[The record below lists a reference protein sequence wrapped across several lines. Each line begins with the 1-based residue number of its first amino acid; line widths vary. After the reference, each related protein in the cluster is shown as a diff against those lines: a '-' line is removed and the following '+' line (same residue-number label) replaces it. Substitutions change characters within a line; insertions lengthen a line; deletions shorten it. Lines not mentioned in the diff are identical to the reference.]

1 MQFLAQ
7 NIGVKLTEY
16 NSVKSFIKGEKGM
29 LKPLTIEKM
38 LHIINVGLVK
48 TKRPKRIIIA
58 GAGISGLVAASLLKE
73 AGHTITIVEANN
85 RIGGRIYTIRE
96 PFSAGLYFNAG
107 PMRIPET
114 HELTLAYIR
123 KFKLPLNLF
132 INKTLSDI
140 IYANHIRTR
149 LSTFE
154 KNPSILKY
162 PVLENEKE
170 KTAEELMLE
179 VLEPILNFIKKD
191 PNKNWII
198 VEKKYK
204 TYSLGSFL
212 TEYYSDGAIDM
223 IGVLLDMEAYMGM
236 SLIEVLREM
245 IFFTSTTKYYE
256 ITGGMDALPKAFL
269 PQLNENIFMQYKV
282 GEIIQEDNKV
292 TMQVNHEQTL
302 EQYTVTGDIAIVT
315 IPFSALRFVEIQ
327 PYDLFSY
334 FKRRAIRE
342 LNYIAATKIAIEFK
356 SRFWERAGQCGG
368 KSITDLPIRFTYY
381 PSYGLHTP
389 GPAVILASY
398 MWADEAL
405 TWDSLPQRE
414 RICYALKNLAEI
426 YGDIVY
432 SEFVT
437 GTSFSWSQN
446 PYSCG
451 AFTAFE
457 PGQELEL
464 FPYIAPPAGKVH
476 FAGEH
481 TTLTHGWMQGAI
493 ESGIR
498 VAYEVNEQ

>member
-1 MQFLAQ
+1 MQ
-7 NIGVKLTEY
+7 
-16 NSVKSFIKGEKGM
+16 
-29 LKPLTIEKM
+29 PLTMERM

-48 TKRPKRIIIA
+48 TKNPKQIIIV

-73 AGHTITIVEANN
+73 AGHKVTILEANN

-96 PFSAGLYFNAG
+96 PFSRGLYFNAG
-107 PMRIPET
+107 PMRIPDT
-114 HELTLAYIR
+114 HKLTLAYIR

-132 INKTLSDI
+132 INKTVSDI
-140 IYANHIRTR
+140 IYTNNIKTR
-149 LSTFE
+149 LSIFE
-154 KNPSILKY
+154 KNPSILRY
-162 PVLENEKE
+162 PILESEKS
-170 KTAEELMLE
+170 KTAEELMLD
-179 VLEPILNFIKKD
+179 VLEPILNYIKKD
-191 PNKNWII
+191 PNKNWSI

-204 TYSLGSFL
+204 AYSLGTFL

-245 IFFTSTTKYYE
+245 VFFTSTTKYYE

-269 PQLNENIFMQYKV
+269 SQLNENIFMRYKV
-282 GEIIQEDNKV
+282 EKIIQENSKV
-292 TMQVNHEQTL
+292 MMQVNHEQTI
-302 EQYTVTGDIAIVT
+302 ERFMVTGDVAIVT

-327 PYDLFSY
+327 PYNLFSY
-334 FKRRAIRE
+334 YKRRAIRE

-356 SRFWERAGQCGG
+356 SRFWEKAGQCGG

-381 PSYGLHTP
+381 PSYGIQTP
-389 GPAVILASY
+389 GAATVLASY
-398 MWADEAL
+398 TWADEAL
-405 TWDSLPQRE
+405 TWDSLPNRE
-414 RICYALKNLAEI
+414 RIRYALKNLAEI

-437 GTSFSWSQN
+437 GTSFSWSKN

-464 FPYIAPPAGKVH
+464 FPYITPPSGKVH

-493 ESGIR
+493 ESGVR

>member
-1 MQFLAQ
+1 MG
-7 NIGVKLTEY
+7 N
-16 NSVKSFIKGEKGM
+16 
-29 LKPLTIEKM
+29 PLSMEKM
-38 LHIINVGLVK
+38 LQIIHEGLAK
-48 TKRPKRIIIA
+48 TNNPKRITIA

-73 AGHTITIVEANN
+73 AGHEVTIIEANN
-85 RIGGRIYTIRE
+85 RIGGRVYTIRK
-96 PFSAGLYFNAG
+96 PFSTGLYFNAG

-114 HELTLAYIR
+114 HDLTLAYIR
-123 KFKLPLNLF
+123 KFKLKLNLF
-132 INKTLSDI
+132 INKTSSDI
-140 IYANHIRTR
+140 IYTNNIRTR
-149 LSTFE
+149 LNVFE
-154 KNPSILKY
+154 NDPSVLGY
-162 PVLENEKE
+162 PVLETERG
-170 KTAEELMLE
+170 KTAEELILE
-179 VLEPILNFIKKD
+179 VLEPILNYIKKD

-256 ITGGMDALPKAFL
+256 ITGGMDALPNSFL
-269 PQLNENIFMQYKV
+269 QQLKDNIFMSYKV
-282 GEIIQEDNKV
+282 EKIIQEDNKV
-292 TMQVNHEQTL
+292 MMQVNREKTL
-302 EQYTVTGDIAIVT
+302 ERFIITGDIAIVT
-315 IPFSALRFVEIQ
+315 IPFSALRFVEVQ
-327 PYDLFSY
+327 PYHLFSY

-381 PSYGLHTP
+381 PSYGIHTP
-389 GPAVILASY
+389 GAAIILASY
-398 MWADEAL
+398 TWADQAL
-405 TWDSLPQRE
+405 TWDSLSNGE
-414 RICYALKNLAEI
+414 RIRYALKNLAQI
-426 YGDIVY
+426 YGNVVY

-437 GTSFSWSQN
+437 GASFSWSQN

-464 FPYIAPPAGKVH
+464 FPYITPAAGRVH

-498 VAYEVNEQ
+498 VAHEVNEK

>member
-1 MQFLAQ
+1 MQ
-7 NIGVKLTEY
+7 
-16 NSVKSFIKGEKGM
+16 
-29 LKPLTIEKM
+29 PLTMERM

-48 TKRPKRIIIA
+48 TKNPKQIIIV

-73 AGHTITIVEANN
+73 AGHKVTILEANN

-96 PFSAGLYFNAG
+96 PFSRGLYFNAG
-107 PMRIPET
+107 PMRIPDT
-114 HELTLAYIR
+114 HKLTLAYIR

-132 INKTLSDI
+132 INKTASDI
-140 IYANHIRTR
+140 IYTNNIKKR
-149 LSTFE
+149 LSIFE
-154 KNPSILKY
+154 KNPSILGY
-162 PVLENEKE
+162 PILEREKG

-179 VLEPILNFIKKD
+179 VLEPILNYIKKD
-191 PNKNWII
+191 PNKNWSI

-204 TYSLGSFL
+204 AYSLGTFL

-245 IFFTSTTKYYE
+245 VFFTSTTKYYE

-269 PQLNENIFMQYKV
+269 SQLNENIFMRYKV
-282 GEIIQEDNKV
+282 EKIIQENSKV
-292 TMQVNHEQTL
+292 MMQVNHEQTI
-302 EQYTVTGDIAIVT
+302 ERFMVTGDVAIVT

-327 PYDLFSY
+327 PYNLFSY
-334 FKRRAIRE
+334 YKRRAIRE

-356 SRFWERAGQCGG
+356 SRFWEKAGQYGG

-381 PSYGLHTP
+381 PSYGIHTP
-389 GPAVILASY
+389 GAATVLASY
-398 MWADEAL
+398 TWADEAL
-405 TWDSLPQRE
+405 TWDSLPDRE
-414 RICYALKNLAEI
+414 RIRYALKNLAEI
-426 YGDIVY
+426 YGEIVY

-464 FPYIAPPAGKVH
+464 FPYITPPSGKVH

-498 VAYEVNEQ
+498 VAHEVNEK

>member
-1 MQFLAQ
+1 MMQ
-7 NIGVKLTEY
+7 
-16 NSVKSFIKGEKGM
+16 
-29 LKPLTIEKM
+29 PLTMERM
-38 LHIINVGLVK
+38 LHIIHVGLVK
-48 TKRPKRIIIA
+48 TKEPKQIIIV

-73 AGHTITIVEANN
+73 AGHNITVLEANN

-96 PFSAGLYFNAG
+96 PFSRGLYFNAG
-107 PMRIPET
+107 PMRIPDT
-114 HELTLAYIR
+114 HKLTLAYIR
-123 KFKLPLNLF
+123 KFKLPLHLF
-132 INKTLSDI
+132 INKTASDI
-140 IYANHIRTR
+140 IYTNNIKTR
-149 LSTFE
+149 LSIFE
-154 KNPSILKY
+154 KNPSILGY
-162 PVLENEKE
+162 PILEREKG

-179 VLEPILNFIKKD
+179 VLEPILKYIKKN
-191 PNKNWII
+191 PNKNWSI

-204 TYSLGSFL
+204 AYSLGTFL

-245 IFFTSTTKYYE
+245 VFFTSTTKYYE

-269 PQLNENIFMQYKV
+269 SQLNENIFMRYKV
-282 GEIIQEDNKV
+282 EKIIQENSKV
-292 TMQVNHEQTL
+292 MMQVNYEQTI
-302 EQYTVTGDIAIVT
+302 ERFIVTGDVAIVT

-327 PYDLFSY
+327 PYNLFSY
-334 FKRRAIRE
+334 YKRRAIRE

-356 SRFWERAGQCGG
+356 SRFWEKAGQCGG

-381 PSYGLHTP
+381 PSYSIHTP
-389 GPAVILASY
+389 GPAIVIASY
-398 MWADEAL
+398 TWADEAL
-405 TWDSLPQRE
+405 TWDSLPDRE
-414 RICYALKNLAEI
+414 RIRYALKNLAEI

-437 GTSFSWSQN
+437 GTSFSWSKN

-464 FPYIAPPAGKVH
+464 FPYITPPSGKVH

-481 TTLTHGWMQGAI
+481 TTLKHGWMQGAI

>member
-1 MQFLAQ
+1 MG
-7 NIGVKLTEY
+7 N
-16 NSVKSFIKGEKGM
+16 
-29 LKPLTIEKM
+29 PLSMEKM
-38 LHIINVGLVK
+38 LQIIHEGLAK
-48 TKRPKRIIIA
+48 TNNPKRITIA
-58 GAGISGLVAASLLKE
+58 GAGMSGLVAASLLKE
-73 AGHTITIVEANN
+73 AGHELTIIEANN
-85 RIGGRIYTIRE
+85 RIGGRVYTIRE

-114 HELTLAYIR
+114 HDLTLAYIR

-132 INKTLSDI
+132 INKTSSDI
-140 IYANHIRTR
+140 IYTNNIRTR
-149 LSTFE
+149 LNVFE
-154 KNPSILKY
+154 NDPSVLGF
-162 PVLENEKE
+162 PVLEKE
-170 KTAEELMLE
+170 RGKTAEELMLE
-179 VLEPILNFIKKD
+179 VLEPILNYIKKD

-204 TYSLGSFL
+204 GYSLGSFL

-245 IFFTSTTKYYE
+245 IFFTSTTKHYE
-256 ITGGMDALPKAFL
+256 ITGGMDALPNSFL
-269 PQLNENIFMQYKV
+269 PQLKDNIFMSYKV
-282 GEIIQEDNKV
+282 DKIIQEDNKV
-292 TMQVNHEQTL
+292 MMQVNHEPTL
-302 EQYTVTGDIAIVT
+302 EQFIVTGDIAIVT
-315 IPFSALRFVEIQ
+315 IPFSALRFVEVQ
-327 PYDLFSY
+327 PYHLFSY

-342 LNYIAATKIAIEFK
+342 LNYIASTKIAIEFK
-356 SRFWERAGQCGG
+356 SRFWERVGQCGG

-381 PSYGLHTP
+381 PSYGIHSP
-389 GPAVILASY
+389 GVAIVLVSY
-398 MWADEAL
+398 TWADEAL
-405 TWDSLPQRE
+405 TWDSLSNRE
-414 RICYALKNLAEI
+414 RVRYALKNLAQI
-426 YGDIVY
+426 YGNVVY

-437 GTSFSWSQN
+437 GASFSWSQN

-464 FPYIAPPAGKVH
+464 FPYITPPAGRVH

-498 VAYEVNEQ
+498 VAHEVNGK

>member
-1 MQFLAQ
+1 MMQ
-7 NIGVKLTEY
+7 
-16 NSVKSFIKGEKGM
+16 
-29 LKPLTIEKM
+29 PLTMERM

-48 TKRPKRIIIA
+48 TKNPKQIIIV

-73 AGHTITIVEANN
+73 AGHKVTILEANN

-96 PFSAGLYFNAG
+96 PFSRGLYFNAG
-107 PMRIPET
+107 PMRIPDT
-114 HELTLAYIR
+114 HKLTLAYIR
-123 KFKLPLNLF
+123 NFKLPLNLF
-132 INKTLSDI
+132 INKTVSDI
-140 IYANHIRTR
+140 IYTNNIKTR
-149 LSTFE
+149 LSIFE
-154 KNPSILKY
+154 KNPSILRY
-162 PVLENEKE
+162 PILESEKS
-170 KTAEELMLE
+170 KTAEELMLD
-179 VLEPILNFIKKD
+179 VLEPILNYIKKD
-191 PNKNWII
+191 PNKNWSI

-204 TYSLGSFL
+204 AYSLGTFL

-245 IFFTSTTKYYE
+245 VFFTSTTKYYE

-269 PQLNENIFMQYKV
+269 SQLNENIFMRYKV
-282 GEIIQEDNKV
+282 EKIIQENSKV
-292 TMQVNHEQTL
+292 MMQVNHEQTI
-302 EQYTVTGDIAIVT
+302 ERFMVTGDVAIVT

-327 PYDLFSY
+327 PYNLFSY
-334 FKRRAIRE
+334 YKRRAIRE

-356 SRFWERAGQCGG
+356 SRFWEKAGQCGG

-381 PSYGLHTP
+381 PSYGIQTP
-389 GPAVILASY
+389 GAATVLASY
-398 MWADEAL
+398 TWADEAL
-405 TWDSLPQRE
+405 TWDSLPNRE
-414 RICYALKNLAEI
+414 RIRYALKNLAEI

-437 GTSFSWSQN
+437 GTSFSWSKN

-464 FPYIAPPAGKVH
+464 FPYITPPSGKVH

-493 ESGIR
+493 ESGVR

>member
-1 MQFLAQ
+1 MMQ
-7 NIGVKLTEY
+7 
-16 NSVKSFIKGEKGM
+16 
-29 LKPLTIEKM
+29 PLTMERM

-48 TKRPKRIIIA
+48 TKNPKQIIIV

-73 AGHTITIVEANN
+73 AGHKVTILEANN

-96 PFSAGLYFNAG
+96 PFSRGLYFNAG
-107 PMRIPET
+107 PMRIPDT
-114 HELTLAYIR
+114 HKLTLAYIR

-132 INKTLSDI
+132 INKTVSDI
-140 IYANHIRTR
+140 IYTNNIKTR
-149 LSTFE
+149 LSIFE
-154 KNPSILKY
+154 KNPSILRY
-162 PVLENEKE
+162 PILESEKS
-170 KTAEELMLE
+170 KTAEELMLD
-179 VLEPILNFIKKD
+179 VLEPILNYIKKD
-191 PNKNWII
+191 PNKNWSI

-204 TYSLGSFL
+204 AYSLGTFL

-245 IFFTSTTKYYE
+245 VFFTSTTKYYE

-269 PQLNENIFMQYKV
+269 SQLNENIFMRYKV
-282 GEIIQEDNKV
+282 EKIIQENSKV
-292 TMQVNHEQTL
+292 MMQVNHEQTI
-302 EQYTVTGDIAIVT
+302 ERFMVTGDVAIVT

-327 PYDLFSY
+327 PYNLFSY
-334 FKRRAIRE
+334 YKRRAIRE

-356 SRFWERAGQCGG
+356 SRFWEKAGQCGG

-381 PSYGLHTP
+381 PSYGIQTP
-389 GPAVILASY
+389 GAATVLASY
-398 MWADEAL
+398 TWADEAL
-405 TWDSLPQRE
+405 TWDSLPNRE
-414 RICYALKNLAEI
+414 RIRYALKNLAEI

-437 GTSFSWSQN
+437 GTSFSWSKN

-464 FPYIAPPAGKVH
+464 FPYITPPSGKVH

-493 ESGIR
+493 ESGVR

>member
-1 MQFLAQ
+1 MMQ
-7 NIGVKLTEY
+7 
-16 NSVKSFIKGEKGM
+16 
-29 LKPLTIEKM
+29 PLTMERM

-48 TKRPKRIIIA
+48 TNNPKQIIIA

-73 AGHTITIVEANN
+73 AGHNITILEANN

-96 PFSAGLYFNAG
+96 PFSRGLYFNAG

-132 INKTLSDI
+132 INKTASDI
-140 IYANHIRTR
+140 IYTNNIKAR
-149 LSTFE
+149 LSVFE
-154 KNPSILKY
+154 KNPSILGY
-162 PVLENEKE
+162 PILENEIG
-170 KTAEELMLE
+170 KTAEELMLV

-198 VEKKYK
+198 VETKYK

-212 TEYYSDGAIDM
+212 SEYYSDGAIDM

-256 ITGGMDALPKAFL
+256 ITGGMDTLPNSFL
-269 PQLNENIFMQYKV
+269 PELKNNIFMSYKV
-282 GEIIQEDNKV
+282 EKIIQEDNKV
-292 TMQVNHEQTL
+292 MMQVTSEQTL
-302 EQYTVTGDIAIVT
+302 HPFMVTGDIAIIT
-315 IPFSALRFVEIQ
+315 IPFSALRFVEVQ
-327 PYDLFSY
+327 PYHLFSY

-356 SRFWERAGQCGG
+356 SRFWEKARQCGG

-381 PSYGLHTP
+381 PSYGIHTP
-389 GPAVILASY
+389 GTAIVLASY
-398 MWADEAL
+398 TWADEAL
-405 TWDSLPQRE
+405 TWDSLPQRD
-414 RICYALKNLAEI
+414 RIRYALKNLAEI

-464 FPYIAPPAGKVH
+464 FPYITPPAGKVH

>member
-1 MQFLAQ
+1 
-7 NIGVKLTEY
+7 
-16 NSVKSFIKGEKGM
+16 M
-29 LKPLTIEKM
+29 LKPLTMENM
-38 LHIINVGLVK
+38 LHIINVGLLK
-48 TKRPKRIIIA
+48 TNKPKQIIIA

-73 AGHTITIVEANN
+73 AGHNITIIEANN
-85 RIGGRIYTIRE
+85 RIGGRVYTIRE
-96 PFSAGLYFNAG
+96 PFSTGLYFNAG
-107 PMRIPET
+107 PMRIPDT
-114 HELTLAYIR
+114 HDLTLAYIR

-132 INKTLSDI
+132 INKTSSDI
-140 IYANHIRTR
+140 LYTNNIRTR
-149 LSTFE
+149 LNVYENDPSVLGYPILDKE
-154 KNPSILKY
+154 KG
-162 PVLENEKE
+162 
-170 KTAEELMLE
+170 KTAEELMLA
-179 VLEPILNFIKKD
+179 VLEPILNYIKKD

-212 TEYYSDGAIDM
+212 NEYYSDGAIDM

-245 IFFTSTTKYYE
+245 LFFTSTAKYYE

-282 GEIIQEDNKV
+282 RKIIQEDNKV
-292 TMQVNHEQTL
+292 MMQVTHEQTL
-302 EQYTVTGDIAIVT
+302 EQFTVTGDVAIVT

-334 FKRRAIRE
+334 YKRRAIRE

-356 SRFWERAGQCGG
+356 SRFWEREGQCGG

-381 PSYGLHTP
+381 PSYDIQSP
-389 GPAVILASY
+389 GAAIVIASY
-398 MWADEAL
+398 TWADEAL
-405 TWDSLPQRE
+405 TWDSLSHRE
-414 RICYALKNLAEI
+414 RIRYALKNLAQI
-426 YGDIVY
+426 YGNVVY
-432 SEFVT
+432 REFVT
-437 GTSFSWSQN
+437 GASFSWSKN

-464 FPYIAPPAGKVH
+464 FPYITPPAGKVH

-493 ESGIR
+493 ESGVR
-498 VAYEVNEQ
+498 VAHEVNEE

>member
-1 MQFLAQ
+1 MQ
-7 NIGVKLTEY
+7 
-16 NSVKSFIKGEKGM
+16 
-29 LKPLTIEKM
+29 PLTMERM

-48 TKRPKRIIIA
+48 TKNPKQIIIV

-73 AGHTITIVEANN
+73 AGHKVTILEANN

-96 PFSAGLYFNAG
+96 PFSRGLYFNAG
-107 PMRIPET
+107 PMRIPDT
-114 HELTLAYIR
+114 HKLTLAYIR

-132 INKTLSDI
+132 INKTASDI
-140 IYANHIRTR
+140 IYTNNIKTR
-149 LSTFE
+149 LSIFE
-154 KNPSILKY
+154 KNPSILGY
-162 PVLENEKE
+162 PILESEKG

-179 VLEPILNFIKKD
+179 VLEPILNYIKKD
-191 PNKNWII
+191 PNKNWSI

-204 TYSLGSFL
+204 AYSLGTFL

-245 IFFTSTTKYYE
+245 VFFTSTTKYYE
-256 ITGGMDALPKAFL
+256 ITGGIDALPKAFL
-269 PQLNENIFMQYKV
+269 SQLNENIFMRYKV
-282 GEIIQEDNKV
+282 EKIIQENSKV
-292 TMQVNHEQTL
+292 MMQVNHEQTI
-302 EQYTVTGDIAIVT
+302 ERFMVTGDVAIVT

-327 PYDLFSY
+327 PYNLFSY
-334 FKRRAIRE
+334 YNRRAIRE

-356 SRFWERAGQCGG
+356 SRFWERVGQCGG

-381 PSYGLHTP
+381 PSYGIHTP
-389 GPAVILASY
+389 GAATVLASY
-398 MWADEAL
+398 TWADEAL
-405 TWDSLPQRE
+405 TWDSLPNSK
-414 RICYALKNLAEI
+414 RIRYVLKNLAEI

-437 GTSFSWSQN
+437 GASFSWSQN

-464 FPYIAPPAGKVH
+464 FPYITSPSGKVH

>member
-1 MQFLAQ
+1 MMQ
-7 NIGVKLTEY
+7 
-16 NSVKSFIKGEKGM
+16 
-29 LKPLTIEKM
+29 PLTMERM

-48 TKRPKRIIIA
+48 TKNPKQIIIV

-73 AGHTITIVEANN
+73 AGHKVTILEANN

-96 PFSAGLYFNAG
+96 PFSRGLYFNAG
-107 PMRIPET
+107 PMRIPDT
-114 HELTLAYIR
+114 HKLTLAYIR

-132 INKTLSDI
+132 INKTASDI
-140 IYANHIRTR
+140 IYTNNIKKR
-149 LSTFE
+149 LSIFE
-154 KNPSILKY
+154 KNPSILGY
-162 PVLENEKE
+162 PILEREKG

-179 VLEPILNFIKKD
+179 VLEPILNYIKKD
-191 PNKNWII
+191 PNKNWSI

-204 TYSLGSFL
+204 AYSLGTFL

-245 IFFTSTTKYYE
+245 VFFTSTTKYYE

-269 PQLNENIFMQYKV
+269 SQLNENIFMRYKV
-282 GEIIQEDNKV
+282 EKIIQENSKV
-292 TMQVNHEQTL
+292 MMQVNHEQTI
-302 EQYTVTGDIAIVT
+302 ERFMVTGDVAIVT

-327 PYDLFSY
+327 PYNLFSY
-334 FKRRAIRE
+334 YKRRAIRE

-356 SRFWERAGQCGG
+356 SRFWEKAGQYGG

-381 PSYGLHTP
+381 PSYGIHTP
-389 GPAVILASY
+389 GAATVLASY
-398 MWADEAL
+398 TWADEAL
-405 TWDSLPQRE
+405 TWDSLPDRE
-414 RICYALKNLAEI
+414 RIRYALKNLAEI
-426 YGDIVY
+426 YGEIVY

-464 FPYIAPPAGKVH
+464 FPYITPPSGKVH

-498 VAYEVNEQ
+498 VAHEVNEK

>member
-1 MQFLAQ
+1 
-7 NIGVKLTEY
+7 
-16 NSVKSFIKGEKGM
+16 M
-29 LKPLTIEKM
+29 LKPLTMENM
-38 LHIINVGLVK
+38 LHIINVGLLK
-48 TKRPKRIIIA
+48 TNKPKQIIIA

-73 AGHTITIVEANN
+73 AGHKITIIEANN
-85 RIGGRIYTIRE
+85 RIGGRVYTIRE

-107 PMRIPET
+107 PMRILDT
-114 HELTLAYIR
+114 HHLTLAYIR

-132 INKTLSDI
+132 INKTPSDI
-140 IYANHIRTR
+140 IYTNNKITR
-149 LSTFE
+149 LDVFE
-154 KNPSILKY
+154 KDPSVLGY
-162 PVLENEKE
+162 PVLDKE
-170 KTAEELMLE
+170 RGKTAEELMLE
-179 VLEPILNFIKKD
+179 VLEPILNYIKKD

-282 GEIIQEDNKV
+282 RKIIQEDNKV
-292 TMQVNHEQTL
+292 MMQVNREQTL
-302 EQYTVTGDIAIVT
+302 EQFMVTGDVAIVT

-334 FKRRAIRE
+334 YKRRAIRE

-356 SRFWERAGQCGG
+356 SRFWERSRQCGG

-381 PSYGLHTP
+381 PSYGIQSP
-389 GPAVILASY
+389 GAAIVIASY
-398 MWADEAL
+398 TWADEAL
-405 TWDSLPQRE
+405 TWDSLSHRE
-414 RICYALKNLAEI
+414 RIRYALKNLAQI
-426 YGDIVY
+426 YGNVVY

-437 GTSFSWSQN
+437 GASFSWSKN

-457 PGQELEL
+457 PGQELEI
-464 FPYIAPPAGKVH
+464 FPYITPPAGKVH

-493 ESGIR
+493 ESGVR
-498 VAYEVNEQ
+498 VAHEVNEQ

>member
-1 MQFLAQ
+1 MMQ
-7 NIGVKLTEY
+7 
-16 NSVKSFIKGEKGM
+16 
-29 LKPLTIEKM
+29 PLTMERM
-38 LHIINVGLVK
+38 LHIINMGLVK
-48 TKRPKRIIIA
+48 TKNPKQINIA

-73 AGHTITIVEANN
+73 AGHNITILEANN

-96 PFSAGLYFNAG
+96 PFSRDLYFNAG

-132 INKTLSDI
+132 INKTALDI
-140 IYANHIRTR
+140 IYTNHIKTR
-149 LSTFE
+149 LSIFE
-154 KNPSILKY
+154 KNPSILGY
-162 PVLENEKE
+162 PILESEKG
-170 KTAEELMLE
+170 KTAEELMLV

-204 TYSLGSFL
+204 TYSLGAFL
-212 TEYYSDGAIDM
+212 SEYYSDGAIDM

-282 GEIIQEDNKV
+282 EKIIQDDNNV
-292 TMQVNHEQTL
+292 TIQVKHEQTL
-302 EQYTVTGDIAIVT
+302 EKYTVTGDIAIVT

-327 PYDLFSY
+327 PYHLFSY
-334 FKRRAIRE
+334 YKRRAIRE
-342 LNYIAATKIAIEFK
+342 LNYIASTKIAIEFK
-356 SRFWERAGQCGG
+356 SRFWERMGQFGG

-389 GPAVILASY
+389 GPSVILASY
-398 MWADEAL
+398 TWADEAL
-405 TWDSLPQRE
+405 TWDSLPNSE
-414 RICYALKNLAEI
+414 RIRYALKNLAEI

-437 GTSFSWSQN
+437 GASFSWSQN

-457 PGQELEL
+457 SGQELEL
-464 FPYIAPPAGKVH
+464 FPYITPPSGKVH

>member
-1 MQFLAQ
+1 MMQ
-7 NIGVKLTEY
+7 
-16 NSVKSFIKGEKGM
+16 
-29 LKPLTIEKM
+29 PLTMERM

-48 TKRPKRIIIA
+48 TKNPKQIIIV

-73 AGHTITIVEANN
+73 AGHKVTILEANN

-96 PFSAGLYFNAG
+96 PFSRGLYFNAG
-107 PMRIPET
+107 PMRIPDT
-114 HELTLAYIR
+114 HKLTLAYIR

-132 INKTLSDI
+132 INKTASDI
-140 IYANHIRTR
+140 IYTHNIKKR
-149 LSTFE
+149 LSIFE
-154 KNPSILKY
+154 KNPSILGY
-162 PVLENEKE
+162 PILEREKG

-179 VLEPILNFIKKD
+179 VLEPILNYIKKD
-191 PNKNWII
+191 PNKNWSI

-204 TYSLGSFL
+204 AYSLGTFL

-245 IFFTSTTKYYE
+245 VFFTSTTKYYE

-269 PQLNENIFMQYKV
+269 SQLNENIFMRYKV
-282 GEIIQEDNKV
+282 EKIIQENSKV
-292 TMQVNHEQTL
+292 MIQVNHEQTI
-302 EQYTVTGDIAIVT
+302 ERFMVTGDVAIVT

-327 PYDLFSY
+327 PYNLFSY
-334 FKRRAIRE
+334 YKRRAIRE

-356 SRFWERAGQCGG
+356 SRFWEKAGQYGG

-381 PSYGLHTP
+381 PSYGIHTP
-389 GPAVILASY
+389 GAATVLASY
-398 MWADEAL
+398 TWADEAL
-405 TWDSLPQRE
+405 TWDSLPDRE
-414 RICYALKNLAEI
+414 RIRYALKNLAEI
-426 YGDIVY
+426 YGEIVY

-437 GTSFSWSQN
+437 GTSFSWSKN

-464 FPYIAPPAGKVH
+464 FPYITSPSGKVH

-498 VAYEVNEQ
+498 VAHEVNEK

>member
-1 MQFLAQ
+1 MMQ
-7 NIGVKLTEY
+7 
-16 NSVKSFIKGEKGM
+16 
-29 LKPLTIEKM
+29 PLTMERM

-48 TKRPKRIIIA
+48 TKNPKQIIIV

-73 AGHTITIVEANN
+73 AGHKVTILEANN

-96 PFSAGLYFNAG
+96 PFSRGLYFNAG
-107 PMRIPET
+107 PMRIPDT
-114 HELTLAYIR
+114 HKLTLAYIR
-123 KFKLPLNLF
+123 NFKLPLNLF
-132 INKTLSDI
+132 INKTVSDI
-140 IYANHIRTR
+140 IYTNNIKTR
-149 LSTFE
+149 LSIFE
-154 KNPSILKY
+154 KNPSILRY
-162 PVLENEKE
+162 PILESEKS
-170 KTAEELMLE
+170 KTAEELMLD
-179 VLEPILNFIKKD
+179 VLEPILNYIKKD
-191 PNKNWII
+191 PNKNWSI

-204 TYSLGSFL
+204 AYSLGTFL

-245 IFFTSTTKYYE
+245 VFFTSTTKYYE

-269 PQLNENIFMQYKV
+269 SQLNENIFMRYKV
-282 GEIIQEDNKV
+282 EKIIQENSKV
-292 TMQVNHEQTL
+292 MMQVNHEQTI
-302 EQYTVTGDIAIVT
+302 ERFMVTGDVAIVT

-327 PYDLFSY
+327 PYNLFSY
-334 FKRRAIRE
+334 YKRRAIRE

-356 SRFWERAGQCGG
+356 SRFWEKAGQCGG

-381 PSYGLHTP
+381 PSYGIQTP
-389 GPAVILASY
+389 GAATVLASY
-398 MWADEAL
+398 TWADEAL
-405 TWDSLPQRE
+405 TWDSLPNRE
-414 RICYALKNLAEI
+414 RIRYALKNLAEI

-437 GTSFSWSQN
+437 GTSFSWSKN
-446 PYSCG
+446 KYSCG

-464 FPYIAPPAGKVH
+464 FPYITPPSGKVH

-493 ESGIR
+493 ESGVR

>member
-1 MQFLAQ
+1 MMQ
-7 NIGVKLTEY
+7 
-16 NSVKSFIKGEKGM
+16 
-29 LKPLTIEKM
+29 PLTMERM

-48 TKRPKRIIIA
+48 TKNPKQIIIV

-73 AGHTITIVEANN
+73 AGHKVTILEANN

-96 PFSAGLYFNAG
+96 PFSRGLYFNAG
-107 PMRIPET
+107 PMRIPDT
-114 HELTLAYIR
+114 HKLTLAYIR

-132 INKTLSDI
+132 INKTASDI
-140 IYANHIRTR
+140 IHTNNIKKR
-149 LSTFE
+149 LSIFE
-154 KNPSILKY
+154 KNPSILGY
-162 PVLENEKE
+162 PILEREKG

-179 VLEPILNFIKKD
+179 VLEPILNYIKKD
-191 PNKNWII
+191 PNKNWSI

-204 TYSLGSFL
+204 AYSLGTFL

-245 IFFTSTTKYYE
+245 VFFTSTTKYYE

-269 PQLNENIFMQYKV
+269 SQLNENIFMRYKV
-282 GEIIQEDNKV
+282 EKIIQENSKV
-292 TMQVNHEQTL
+292 MIQVNHEQTI
-302 EQYTVTGDIAIVT
+302 ERFMVTGDVAIVT

-327 PYDLFSY
+327 PYNLFSY
-334 FKRRAIRE
+334 YKRRAIRE

-356 SRFWERAGQCGG
+356 SRFWEKAGQYGG

-381 PSYGLHTP
+381 PSYGIHTP
-389 GPAVILASY
+389 GAATVLASY
-398 MWADEAL
+398 TWADEAL
-405 TWDSLPQRE
+405 TWDSLPDRE
-414 RICYALKNLAEI
+414 RIRYALKNLAEI
-426 YGDIVY
+426 YGEIVY

-437 GTSFSWSQN
+437 GTSFSWSKN

-464 FPYIAPPAGKVH
+464 FPYITSPSGKVH

-498 VAYEVNEQ
+498 VAHEVNEK

>member
-1 MQFLAQ
+1 MMQ
-7 NIGVKLTEY
+7 
-16 NSVKSFIKGEKGM
+16 
-29 LKPLTIEKM
+29 PLTMERM
-38 LHIINVGLVK
+38 LHIIHVGLVK
-48 TKRPKRIIIA
+48 TKEPKQIIIA

-73 AGHTITIVEANN
+73 AGHNITILEANN

-96 PFSAGLYFNAG
+96 PFSRGLYFNAG
-107 PMRIPET
+107 PMRIPDT
-114 HELTLAYIR
+114 HKLTLAYIR

-132 INKTLSDI
+132 INKTASDI
-140 IYANHIRTR
+140 IYTNNIKTR
-149 LSTFE
+149 LSIFE
-154 KNPSILKY
+154 KNPSILGY
-162 PVLENEKE
+162 PILEREKG

-179 VLEPILNFIKKD
+179 VLEPILKYIKKN
-191 PNKNWII
+191 PNKNWSI

-204 TYSLGSFL
+204 AYSLGTFL

-245 IFFTSTTKYYE
+245 VFFTSTTKYYE

-269 PQLNENIFMQYKV
+269 SQLNENIFMRYKV
-282 GEIIQEDNKV
+282 EKIIQENSKV
-292 TMQVNHEQTL
+292 MMQVNYEQTI
-302 EQYTVTGDIAIVT
+302 ERFIVTGDVAIVT

-327 PYDLFSY
+327 PYNLFSY
-334 FKRRAIRE
+334 YKRRAIRE

-356 SRFWERAGQCGG
+356 SRFWEKAGQCGG

-381 PSYGLHTP
+381 PSYSIHTP
-389 GPAVILASY
+389 GPAIVIASY
-398 MWADEAL
+398 TWADEAL
-405 TWDSLPQRE
+405 TWDSLPQRD
-414 RICYALKNLAEI
+414 RIRYALKNLAEI

-437 GTSFSWSQN
+437 GTSFSWSKN

-464 FPYIAPPAGKVH
+464 FPYITSPSGKVH

>member
-1 MQFLAQ
+1 MMQ
-7 NIGVKLTEY
+7 
-16 NSVKSFIKGEKGM
+16 
-29 LKPLTIEKM
+29 PLTMERM

-48 TKRPKRIIIA
+48 TKNPKQIIIV

-73 AGHTITIVEANN
+73 AGHKVTILEANN

-96 PFSAGLYFNAG
+96 PFSRGLYFNAG
-107 PMRIPET
+107 PMRIPDT
-114 HELTLAYIR
+114 HKLTLAYIR

-132 INKTLSDI
+132 INKTVSDI
-140 IYANHIRTR
+140 IYTNNIKTR
-149 LSTFE
+149 LSIFE
-154 KNPSILKY
+154 KNPSILRY
-162 PVLENEKE
+162 PILESEKS
-170 KTAEELMLE
+170 KTAEELMLD
-179 VLEPILNFIKKD
+179 VLEPILNYIKKD
-191 PNKNWII
+191 PNKNWSI

-204 TYSLGSFL
+204 AYSLGTFL

-245 IFFTSTTKYYE
+245 VFFTSTTKYYE

-269 PQLNENIFMQYKV
+269 SQLNENIFMRYKV
-282 GEIIQEDNKV
+282 EKIIQENSKV
-292 TMQVNHEQTL
+292 MMQVNHEQTI
-302 EQYTVTGDIAIVT
+302 ERFMVTGDVAIVT

-327 PYDLFSY
+327 PYNLFSY
-334 FKRRAIRE
+334 YKRRAIRE

-356 SRFWERAGQCGG
+356 SRFWEKAGQGGG

-381 PSYGLHTP
+381 PSYGIQTP
-389 GPAVILASY
+389 GAATVLASY
-398 MWADEAL
+398 TWADEAL
-405 TWDSLPQRE
+405 TWDSLPNRE
-414 RICYALKNLAEI
+414 RIRYALKNLAEI

-437 GTSFSWSQN
+437 GTSFSWSKN

-464 FPYIAPPAGKVH
+464 FPYITPPSGKVH

-493 ESGIR
+493 ESGVR

>member
-1 MQFLAQ
+1 MMQ
-7 NIGVKLTEY
+7 
-16 NSVKSFIKGEKGM
+16 
-29 LKPLTIEKM
+29 PLTMERM

-48 TKRPKRIIIA
+48 TKNPKQIIIV

-73 AGHTITIVEANN
+73 AGHKVTILEANN

-96 PFSAGLYFNAG
+96 PFSRGLYFNAG
-107 PMRIPET
+107 PMRIPDT
-114 HELTLAYIR
+114 HKLTLAYIR

-132 INKTLSDI
+132 INKTASDI
-140 IYANHIRTR
+140 IYTNNIKKR
-149 LSTFE
+149 LSIFE
-154 KNPSILKY
+154 KNPSILGY
-162 PVLENEKE
+162 PILEREKG

-179 VLEPILNFIKKD
+179 VLEPILNYIKKD
-191 PNKNWII
+191 PNKNWSI

-204 TYSLGSFL
+204 AYSLGTFL

-245 IFFTSTTKYYE
+245 VFFTSTTKYYE

-269 PQLNENIFMQYKV
+269 SQLNENIFMRYKV
-282 GEIIQEDNKV
+282 EKIIQENSKV
-292 TMQVNHEQTL
+292 MIQVNHEQTI
-302 EQYTVTGDIAIVT
+302 ERFMVTGDVAIVT

-327 PYDLFSY
+327 PYNLFSY
-334 FKRRAIRE
+334 YKRRAIRE

-356 SRFWERAGQCGG
+356 SRFWEKAGQYGG

-381 PSYGLHTP
+381 PSYGIHTP
-389 GPAVILASY
+389 GAATVLASY
-398 MWADEAL
+398 TWADEAL
-405 TWDSLPQRE
+405 TWDSLPDRE
-414 RICYALKNLAEI
+414 RIRYALKNLAEI
-426 YGDIVY
+426 YGEIVY

-464 FPYIAPPAGKVH
+464 FPYITPPSGKVH

-498 VAYEVNEQ
+498 VAHEVNEK

>member
-1 MQFLAQ
+1 MMQ
-7 NIGVKLTEY
+7 
-16 NSVKSFIKGEKGM
+16 
-29 LKPLTIEKM
+29 PLTMERM

-48 TKRPKRIIIA
+48 TKNPKQIIIA

-73 AGHTITIVEANN
+73 SGHSITILEANN

-96 PFSAGLYFNAG
+96 PFSRGLYFNAG

-123 KFKLPLNLF
+123 KLKLPLNLF
-132 INKTLSDI
+132 INKTASDI
-140 IYANHIRTR
+140 IYTNNIKTR
-149 LSTFE
+149 LNVFE
-154 KNPSILKY
+154 KNPSILGY
-162 PVLENEKE
+162 PILENENG
-170 KTAEELMLE
+170 KTAEELMLV

-212 TEYYSDGAIDM
+212 SEYYSDGAIDM

-236 SLIEVLREM
+236 SLIEALREM

-256 ITGGMDALPKAFL
+256 ITGGMDTLPNSFLPKL
-269 PQLNENIFMQYKV
+269 KDNIFMSYKV
-282 GEIIQEDNKV
+282 EKIIQEDNKV
-292 TMQVNHEQTL
+292 MMQVTNEQTSHPFM
-302 EQYTVTGDIAIVT
+302 VTGDIAIIT
-315 IPFSALRFVEIQ
+315 IPFSALRFVEVQ
-327 PYDLFSY
+327 PYHLFSY

-356 SRFWERAGQCGG
+356 SRFWEKARQCGG

-381 PSYGLHTP
+381 PSYGIHTQ
-389 GPAVILASY
+389 GAAIVLASY
-398 MWADEAL
+398 TWADEAL
-405 TWDSLPQRE
+405 TWDSLPQRD
-414 RICYALKNLAEI
+414 RIRYALKNLAEI

-446 PYSCG
+446 SYSCG

-464 FPYIAPPAGKVH
+464 FPYITPPAGKVH

>member
-1 MQFLAQ
+1 MMQ
-7 NIGVKLTEY
+7 
-16 NSVKSFIKGEKGM
+16 
-29 LKPLTIEKM
+29 PLTTERM

-48 TKRPKRIIIA
+48 TKKPKQIIIV

-73 AGHTITIVEANN
+73 AGHNITILEANN
-85 RIGGRIYTIRE
+85 RIGGRIYTIRK
-96 PFSAGLYFNAG
+96 PFSRGLYFNAG
-107 PMRIPET
+107 PMRIPAT
-114 HELTLAYIR
+114 HDLTVAYIR
-123 KFKLPLNLF
+123 KFKLPLNPF
-132 INKTLSDI
+132 INKTDSDI
-140 IYANHIRTR
+140 IYTNNSKTR
-149 LSTFE
+149 LSIFE
-154 KNPSILKY
+154 KNPSILGY
-162 PVLENEKE
+162 PILENEKG
-170 KTAEELMLE
+170 KTAEELMLV

-191 PNKNWII
+191 PSKNWII
-198 VEKKYK
+198 IEKKYK
-204 TYSLGSFL
+204 AYSLGSFL
-212 TEYYSDGAIDM
+212 IEYYSDGAIDM

-282 GEIIQEDNKV
+282 EKIIQDDNNV
-292 TMQVNHEQTL
+292 TIQVKHEQTL
-302 EQYTVTGDIAIVT
+302 EKYTVTGDIAIVT

-327 PYDLFSY
+327 PYHLFSY
-334 FKRRAIRE
+334 YKRRAIRE
-342 LNYIAATKIAIEFK
+342 LNYIASTKIAIEFK
-356 SRFWERAGQCGG
+356 SRFWERMGQFGG

-389 GPAVILASY
+389 GPSVILASY
-398 MWADEAL
+398 TWADEAL
-405 TWDSLPQRE
+405 TWDSLPNSE
-414 RICYALKNLAEI
+414 RIRYALKNLAEI

-437 GTSFSWSQN
+437 GTSFSWSKN

-464 FPYIAPPAGKVH
+464 FPYITPPSGKVH

-493 ESGIR
+493 ESGVR

>member
-1 MQFLAQ
+1 MG
-7 NIGVKLTEY
+7 N
-16 NSVKSFIKGEKGM
+16 
-29 LKPLTIEKM
+29 PLTMEEM
-38 LHIINVGLVK
+38 LHIIHAGLVK
-48 TKRPKRIIIA
+48 KNNPKRIAIA
-58 GAGISGLVAASLLKE
+58 GAGISGLVAGSLLKE
-73 AGHTITIVEANN
+73 AGHEVTIIEANN
-85 RIGGRIYTIRE
+85 RIGGRVYTIRE
-96 PFSAGLYFNAG
+96 PFSVGLYFNAG
-107 PMRIPET
+107 PMRIPDT
-114 HELTLAYIR
+114 HKLTLAYIY

-132 INKTLSDI
+132 INKTFADI
-140 IYANHIRTR
+140 IYTNNIQTR
-149 LSTFE
+149 LNVFE
-154 KNPSILKY
+154 NDPSVLEY
-162 PVLENEKE
+162 PVLDKE
-170 KTAEELMLE
+170 RGKTAEELMIE
-179 VLEPILNFIKKD
+179 VLEPILNYIKKEPD
-191 PNKNWII
+191 KNWLI

-212 TEYYSDGAIDM
+212 MEYYSDGAIDM

-256 ITGGMDALPKAFL
+256 ITGGMDKLSNAFL
-269 PQLNENIFMQYKV
+269 PQLREHILMPYKIDK
-282 GEIIQEDNKV
+282 IIQEDNKV
-292 TMQVNHEQTL
+292 MLQGNHEQTL
-302 EQYTVTGDIAIVT
+302 EQFTITSDFAIIT
-315 IPFSALRFVEIQ
+315 IPFSALRFVEVQ
-327 PYDLFSY
+327 PYYLFSY

-356 SRFWERAGQCGG
+356 SRFWEKAGQCGG

-381 PSYGLHTP
+381 PSYGIHTP
-389 GPAVILASY
+389 GPAIVIASY
-398 MWADEAL
+398 TWADEAL
-405 TWDSLPQRE
+405 TWDSLPQRD
-414 RICYALKNLAEI
+414 RIRYALKNLAEI

-437 GTSFSWSQN
+437 GTSFSWSKN

-464 FPYIAPPAGKVH
+464 FPYITPSSGKVH

-493 ESGIR
+493 ESGVR

>member
-1 MQFLAQ
+1 MQ
-7 NIGVKLTEY
+7 
-16 NSVKSFIKGEKGM
+16 
-29 LKPLTIEKM
+29 PLTMERM

-48 TKRPKRIIIA
+48 TKNPKQIIIV

-73 AGHTITIVEANN
+73 AGHKVTILEANN

-96 PFSAGLYFNAG
+96 PFSRGLYFNAG
-107 PMRIPET
+107 PMRIPDT
-114 HELTLAYIR
+114 HKLTLAYIR

-132 INKTLSDI
+132 INKTASDI
-140 IYANHIRTR
+140 IYTNNIKTR
-149 LSTFE
+149 LSIFE
-154 KNPSILKY
+154 KNPSILGY
-162 PVLENEKE
+162 PILESEKG

-179 VLEPILNFIKKD
+179 VLEPILNYIKKD
-191 PNKNWII
+191 PNKNWSI

-204 TYSLGSFL
+204 AYSLGTFL

-245 IFFTSTTKYYE
+245 VFFTSTTKYYE
-256 ITGGMDALPKAFL
+256 ITGGIDALPKAFL
-269 PQLNENIFMQYKV
+269 SQLNENIFMRYKV
-282 GEIIQEDNKV
+282 EKIIQENSKV
-292 TMQVNHEQTL
+292 MMQVNHEQTI
-302 EQYTVTGDIAIVT
+302 ERFMVTGDVAIVT

-327 PYDLFSY
+327 PYNLFSY
-334 FKRRAIRE
+334 YKRRAIRE

-356 SRFWERAGQCGG
+356 SRFWERVGQCGG

-381 PSYGLHTP
+381 PSYGIHTS
-389 GPAVILASY
+389 GAATVLASY
-398 MWADEAL
+398 TWADEAL
-405 TWDSLPQRE
+405 TWDSLPNSK
-414 RICYALKNLAEI
+414 RIRYVLKNLAEI

-437 GTSFSWSQN
+437 GASFSWSQN

-464 FPYIAPPAGKVH
+464 FPYITPPSGKVH

>member
-1 MQFLAQ
+1 MG
-7 NIGVKLTEY
+7 N
-16 NSVKSFIKGEKGM
+16 
-29 LKPLTIEKM
+29 PLSMEKM
-38 LHIINVGLVK
+38 LQIIHEGLAK
-48 TKRPKRIIIA
+48 TNNPKRITIA

-73 AGHTITIVEANN
+73 AGHEVTIIEANN
-85 RIGGRIYTIRE
+85 RIGGRVYTIRK
-96 PFSAGLYFNAG
+96 PFSTGLHFNAG

-114 HELTLAYIR
+114 HDLTLAYIR
-123 KFKLPLNLF
+123 KFKLKLNLF
-132 INKTLSDI
+132 INKTSSDI
-140 IYANHIRTR
+140 IYTNNIRTR
-149 LSTFE
+149 LNVFE
-154 KNPSILKY
+154 NVPSVLGY
-162 PVLENEKE
+162 PVLETERG
-170 KTAEELMLE
+170 KTAEELILE
-179 VLEPILNFIKKD
+179 VLEPILNYIKKD

-256 ITGGMDALPKAFL
+256 ITGGMDALPNSFL
-269 PQLNENIFMQYKV
+269 QQLKDNIFMSYKV
-282 GEIIQEDNKV
+282 EKIIQEDNKV
-292 TMQVNHEQTL
+292 MMQVNREKTL
-302 EQYTVTGDIAIVT
+302 ERFIITGDIAIVT
-315 IPFSALRFVEIQ
+315 IPFSALRFVEVQ
-327 PYDLFSY
+327 PYHLFSY

-381 PSYGLHTP
+381 PSYGIHTP
-389 GPAVILASY
+389 GAAIVLASY
-398 MWADEAL
+398 TWADEAL
-405 TWDSLPQRE
+405 TWDSLSNRE
-414 RICYALKNLAEI
+414 RIRYALKNLAQI
-426 YGDIVY
+426 YGTVVY

-437 GTSFSWSQN
+437 GASFSWSQN

-464 FPYIAPPAGKVH
+464 FPYITPTAGGVH
-476 FAGEH
+476 FSGEH

-498 VAYEVNEQ
+498 VAHEVNENETII

>member
-1 MQFLAQ
+1 MMQ
-7 NIGVKLTEY
+7 
-16 NSVKSFIKGEKGM
+16 
-29 LKPLTIEKM
+29 PLTMGKM

-48 TKRPKRIIIA
+48 TKNPKQIIIA

-73 AGHTITIVEANN
+73 AGHSITILEANN

-96 PFSAGLYFNAG
+96 PFSRGLYFNAG

-132 INKTLSDI
+132 INKTASDI
-140 IYANHIRTR
+140 IYTNNNKTR
-149 LSTFE
+149 LSIFE
-154 KNPSILKY
+154 KNPSKIGY
-162 PVLENEKE
+162 PILENEKG
-170 KTAEELMLE
+170 KTAEELMLV
-179 VLEPILNFIKKD
+179 VLEPILNFIKKN

-204 TYSLGSFL
+204 AYSLGSFL
-212 TEYYSDGAIDM
+212 SEYYSDGAIDM

-256 ITGGMDALPKAFL
+256 ITGGMDVLPNSFL
-269 PQLNENIFMQYKV
+269 PQLKDNIFMSYKV
-282 GEIIQEDNKV
+282 EKIIQEDNKV
-292 TMQVNHEQTL
+292 MLQGNREQTL
-302 EQYTVTGDIAIVT
+302 ERFTITSDIAIIT
-315 IPFSALRFVEIQ
+315 IPFSALRFVEVR
-327 PYDLFSY
+327 PYHLFSY
-334 FKRRAIRE
+334 YKRRAIRE

-356 SRFWERAGQCGG
+356 SRFWERVGQCGG

-381 PSYGLHTP
+381 PSYGIHTP
-389 GPAVILASY
+389 GAATVLASY
-398 MWADEAL
+398 TWADEAL
-405 TWDSLPQRE
+405 TWDSLPNSE
-414 RICYALKNLAEI
+414 RIRYALRNLAEI

-437 GTSFSWSQN
+437 GASFSWSQN

-464 FPYIAPPAGKVH
+464 FPYITPPSGKVH

-498 VAYEVNEQ
+498 VAHEVNEK

>member
-1 MQFLAQ
+1 MMQ
-7 NIGVKLTEY
+7 
-16 NSVKSFIKGEKGM
+16 
-29 LKPLTIEKM
+29 PLTMERM

-48 TKRPKRIIIA
+48 TENPKQIIIV

-73 AGHTITIVEANN
+73 AGHKVTILEANN

-96 PFSAGLYFNAG
+96 PFSRGLYFNAG
-107 PMRIPET
+107 PMRIPDT
-114 HELTLAYIR
+114 HKLTLAYIR

-132 INKTLSDI
+132 INKTVSDI
-140 IYANHIRTR
+140 IYTNNIKTR
-149 LSTFE
+149 LSIFE
-154 KNPSILKY
+154 KNPSILRY
-162 PVLENEKE
+162 PILESEKS
-170 KTAEELMLE
+170 KTAEELMLD
-179 VLEPILNFIKKD
+179 VLEPILNYIKKD
-191 PNKNWII
+191 PNKNWSI

-204 TYSLGSFL
+204 AYSLGTFL

-245 IFFTSTTKYYE
+245 VFFTSTTKYYE

-269 PQLNENIFMQYKV
+269 SQLNENIFMRYKV
-282 GEIIQEDNKV
+282 EKIIQENSKV
-292 TMQVNHEQTL
+292 MMQVNHEQTI
-302 EQYTVTGDIAIVT
+302 ERFMVTGDVAIVT

-327 PYDLFSY
+327 PYNLFSY
-334 FKRRAIRE
+334 YKRRAIRE

-356 SRFWERAGQCGG
+356 SRFWEKAGQCGG

-381 PSYGLHTP
+381 PSYGIQTP
-389 GPAVILASY
+389 GAATVLASY
-398 MWADEAL
+398 TWADEAL
-405 TWDSLPQRE
+405 TWDSLPNRE
-414 RICYALKNLAEI
+414 RIRYALKNLAEI

-437 GTSFSWSQN
+437 GTSFSWSKN

-464 FPYIAPPAGKVH
+464 FPYITPPSGKVH

-493 ESGIR
+493 ESGVR

>member
-1 MQFLAQ
+1 MMQ
-7 NIGVKLTEY
+7 
-16 NSVKSFIKGEKGM
+16 
-29 LKPLTIEKM
+29 PLTMERM

-48 TKRPKRIIIA
+48 TKNPKQIIIV

-73 AGHTITIVEANN
+73 AGHKVTILEANN

-96 PFSAGLYFNAG
+96 PFSRGLYFNAG
-107 PMRIPET
+107 PMRIPDT
-114 HELTLAYIR
+114 HKLTLAYIR

-132 INKTLSDI
+132 INKTASDI
-140 IYANHIRTR
+140 IYTNNIKTR
-149 LSTFE
+149 LSIFE
-154 KNPSILKY
+154 KNPSILGY
-162 PVLENEKE
+162 PILESEKG

-179 VLEPILNFIKKD
+179 VLEPILNYIKKD
-191 PNKNWII
+191 PNKNWSI

-204 TYSLGSFL
+204 AYSLGTFL

-245 IFFTSTTKYYE
+245 VFFTSTTKYYE
-256 ITGGMDALPKAFL
+256 ITGGIDALPKAFL
-269 PQLNENIFMQYKV
+269 SQLNENIFMRYKV
-282 GEIIQEDNKV
+282 EKIIQENSKV
-292 TMQVNHEQTL
+292 MMQVNHEQTI
-302 EQYTVTGDIAIVT
+302 ERFMVTGDVAIVT

-327 PYDLFSY
+327 PYNLFSY
-334 FKRRAIRE
+334 YKRRAIRE

-356 SRFWERAGQCGG
+356 SRFWERVGQCGG

-381 PSYGLHTP
+381 PSYGIHTS
-389 GPAVILASY
+389 GAATVLASY
-398 MWADEAL
+398 TWADEAL
-405 TWDSLPQRE
+405 TWDSLPNSK
-414 RICYALKNLAEI
+414 RIRYVLKNLAEI

-437 GTSFSWSQN
+437 GASFSWSQN

-464 FPYIAPPAGKVH
+464 FPYITPPSGKVH